1 MPIRTN
7 AEELAAKLD
16 TASGR
21 VGPVGTRAIRQAADE
36 VLKVQEAHVPVRTGR
51 LRGSLNVQ
59 VEGDGR
65 SGTIIA
71 HVGPTGVRYATF
83 QEHGTS
89 RMAAHPFAEPATEEA
104 RRILPQLVEHAAE
117 EIARDV

>member
-7 AEELAAKLD
+7 ADTVGLKFD

-21 VGPVGTRAIRQAADE
+21 VGPLGTRAVKEAADE
-36 VLKVQEAHVPVRTGR
+36 VLEVQEAHVPVRTR
-51 LRGSLNVQ
+51 HLKESLNVQ